1 MKKVWLY
8 TIFLSSGLLAVLL
21 DIRGSVGA
29 RTEALF
35 IIQNKTR
42 EVKEYIVALKKKL
55 TDMHTQLQKPVR
67 YTSWAE
73 RQFSRYQIEMRD
85 LVFPSSIRE
94 LECLVG
100 HLEKETAGLSEA
112 SAPEGAIQRVVDLA
126 TLLKKKIDFESHFL
140 ELLFALDKEEN
151 KIAHS
156 KKIVGKNKRRLSN
169 QQGTQGAKQALD
181 KVRTIVAEVNDKLYS
196 EMNCPGDRLCLDKLS
211 LYKGRSRVVS

>member
-8 TIFLSSGLLAVLL
+8 TIFLSCGLLAVLL

-126 TLLKKKIDFESHFL
+126 TLLKKKIDFESHLL
-140 ELLFALDKEEN
+140 ELLFAIDAEQ
-151 KIAHS
+151 
-156 KKIVGKNKRRLSN
+156 KKKKRASE
-169 QQGTQGAKQALD
+169 GAIQALN
-181 KVRTIVAEVNDKLYS
+181 KVREVVSHTNDQLYK
-196 EMNCPGDRLCLDKLS
+196 ELNCPGDRVYIDKLK
-211 LYKGRSRVVS
+211 LYKNKKASSSLKNGR